1 MFFLILLRIDKF
13 RLCWQEDEIY
23 DTVMP
28 VAPHCCPAVNRRNK
42 NEKFLG
48 LPISSIV
55 YTTVLALE
63 WVSTILNTVL
73 NGKSIWFLPVQYGV
87 VSIVEVSLFFSFALS
102 LGACKN
108 LKNKIKKQ
116 KVLDKTN
123 GFVIYS
129 FSLAATLKRGAVERT
144 GLWN

>member
-1 MFFLILLRIDKF
+1 M
-13 RLCWQEDEIY
+13 
-23 DTVMP
+23 
-28 VAPHCCPAVNRRNK
+28 
-42 NEKFLG
+42 
-48 LPISSIV
+48 
-55 YTTVLALE
+55 
-63 WVSTILNTVL
+63 STILNTVL

-108 LKNKIKKQ
+108 LKNKRKKKQ

-129 FSLAATLKRGAVERT
+129 FSLAAMLKRNAAEQT
-144 GLWN
+144 GL

>member
-1 MFFLILLRIDKF
+1 M
-13 RLCWQEDEIY
+13 
-23 DTVMP
+23 
-28 VAPHCCPAVNRRNK
+28 
-42 NEKFLG
+42 
-48 LPISSIV
+48 
-55 YTTVLALE
+55 
-63 WVSTILNTVL
+63 STILNTVL

-123 GFVIYS
+123 GFVIHS
-129 FSLAATLKRGAVERT
+129 FSLAMHQSGVC
-144 GLWN
+144 G

>member
-1 MFFLILLRIDKF
+1 M
-13 RLCWQEDEIY
+13 
-23 DTVMP
+23 
-28 VAPHCCPAVNRRNK
+28 
-42 NEKFLG
+42 
-48 LPISSIV
+48 
-55 YTTVLALE
+55 
-63 WVSTILNTVL
+63 STILNTVL

-123 GFVIYS
+123 SFVIYS
-129 FSLAATLKRGAVERT
+129 FSLAAMLKRNAAEQT
-144 GLWN
+144 GL

>member
-1 MFFLILLRIDKF
+1 M
-13 RLCWQEDEIY
+13 
-23 DTVMP
+23 
-28 VAPHCCPAVNRRNK
+28 
-42 NEKFLG
+42 
-48 LPISSIV
+48 
-55 YTTVLALE
+55 
-63 WVSTILNTVL
+63 STILNTVL

-129 FSLAATLKRGAVERT
+129 FSLAAMLKRNAAEQT
-144 GLWN
+144 GL

>member
-1 MFFLILLRIDKF
+1 M
-13 RLCWQEDEIY
+13 
-23 DTVMP
+23 
-28 VAPHCCPAVNRRNK
+28 
-42 NEKFLG
+42 
-48 LPISSIV
+48 
-55 YTTVLALE
+55 
-63 WVSTILNTVL
+63 STILNTVL

-129 FSLAATLKRGAVERT
+129 FSLAAMLKRNAVERT
-144 GLWN
+144 GL